1 MNYWDIVKV
10 FVILL
15 IMLGVMYLLLYLVK
29 KYLYS
34 FDKKG
39 SNTLKI
45 KVLSTQTILPKKY
58 VSVIEFHDQLY
69 LIGVSD
75 QSINL
80 LDKLDQFID
89 DLNPDQDVNAEKPNF
104 LKLLKKNMG
113 LR

>member
-34 FDKKG
+34 FDKKS
-39 SNTLKI
+39 SNKLKI

-58 VSVIEFHDQLY
+58 VSVIEFHNQLY

-80 LDKLDQFID
+80 LDKLNQFVND
-89 DLNPDQDVNAEKPNF
+89 PNPDQEVNTGSPNF

>member
-58 VSVIEFHDQLY
+58 VSIIKFHDQLY
-69 LIGVSD
+69 LIGISD

-89 DLNPDQDVNAEKPNF
+89 DSNLDQDVNTEKPNF